1 MKKKIIAS
9 LLLSCSICFLGCNNN
24 SSSLSSHSSLSR
36 KEMKE
41 IINNLTLNYQN
52 KDKMRMYTNDLSM
65 EISASYLQT
74 IHTEKYAIK
83 IEDFTSNMEVNNLK
97 LDSMNGIMNIR
108 GKVSSL
114 IDVYNRGIKD
124 EEESNHFEL
133 AFNNDEIYL
142 DKDSIYANISKELYQ
157 IISNDNTKTD
167 GVKVFFLFDEKNI
180 DDFYNPFNNNV
191 FIQPD
196 AILSTITS
204 QNLLENYLKYSY
216 SNSVYTISIDLK
228 SNDLYTLILDYF
240 DSYATKI
247 LIPDDSCLSLSIN
260 FNEDKIISLN
270 LDSKIEA
277 SVKFDSL
284 GTVDFIYNADGQ
296 FFYEDEL
303 SFLNSFTKTSDYLEY
318 NENILPV
325 NAFMNSSLKNMKEIY
340 DQITALF
347 LK

>member
-1 MKKKIIAS
+1 M
-9 LLLSCSICFLGCNNN
+9 
-24 SSSLSSHSSLSR
+24 
-36 KEMKE
+36 
-41 IINNLTLNYQN
+41 
-52 KDKMRMYTNDLSM
+52 
-65 EISASYLQT
+65 
-74 IHTEKYAIK
+74 
-83 IEDFTSNMEVNNLK
+83 
-97 LDSMNGIMNIR
+97 
-108 GKVSSL
+108 
-114 IDVYNRGIKD
+114 
-124 EEESNHFEL
+124 
-133 AFNNDEIYL
+133 
-142 DKDSIYANISKELYQ
+142 
-157 IISNDNTKTD
+157 
-167 GVKVFFLFDEKNI
+167 
-180 DDFYNPFNNNV
+180 
-191 FIQPD
+191 
-196 AILSTITS
+196 
-204 QNLLENYLKYSY
+204 
-216 SNSVYTISIDLK
+216 K

-247 LIPDDSCLSLSIN
+247 IIPDDSYLSLSIN

-303 SFLNSFTKTSDYLEY
+303 SLLNSFTKTSDYLEY